1 MKNLS
6 NNELISINGGNVP
19 IAFYMDDDV
28 IKANGKIF
36 DAVGSFIAGFIVGLF
51 D

>member
-1 MKNLS
+1 MKELS
-6 NNELISINGGNVP
+6 KDELFSINGGNVP

-28 IKANGKIF
+28 IKANGKVF
-36 DAVGSFIAGFIVGLF
+36 DAVGSFIVGFFVGLF